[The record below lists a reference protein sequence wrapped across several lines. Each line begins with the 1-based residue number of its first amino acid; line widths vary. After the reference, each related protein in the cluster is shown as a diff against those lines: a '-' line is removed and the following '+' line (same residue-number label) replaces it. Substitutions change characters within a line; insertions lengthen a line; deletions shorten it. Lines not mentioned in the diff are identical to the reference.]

1 MIYDNMET
9 GLVKTTITP
18 LKDLLPE
25 VYGDAVKPGMKAV
38 GQAIG
43 DALEMCLLPITTLG
57 YIPKVVKACLD
68 KHLHTFEGK
77 LNRIPEEKKA
87 NIHPQIS
94 IPVIQKLLYTTND
107 TIAELFINLLT
118 SSANIDMCSNAHPGF
133 VEIISQLSPDEAKI
147 IKYLNGKDDIQ
158 YAEINAYVKNSD
170 GFNTFKKKS
179 TLTPFEVPLD
189 FPHNILAYYS
199 NLIRLGILEDKPGL
213 YRIGNNIYDDIA
225 REYNFDDFKKY
236 VPERFKEIEITKSYY
251 EVTPFGKLFISACSP
266 NEK

>member
-1 MIYDNMET
+1 MEPEI
-9 GLVKTTITP
+9 VKTTITP

-25 VYGDAVKPGMKAV
+25 VYGDALKPGMKAV
-38 GQAIG
+38 GHAVG
-43 DALEMCLLPITTLG
+43 DALEMCLLPITAVG
-57 YIPKVVKACLD
+57 YIPKIAKACLE
-68 KHLHTFEGK
+68 KHLHSFEEK

-87 NIHPQIS
+87 DIHPQIS

-147 IKYLNGKDDIQ
+147 INYLSGKDDIQ
-158 YAEINAYVKNSD
+158 YAEIQAYVKNGD
-170 GFNTFKKKS
+170 GFNTFMERS
-179 TLTPFEVPLD
+179 TLTPFEVSLD

-199 NLIRLGILEDKPGL
+199 NLIRLGILEDKSGL
-213 YRIGNNIYDDIA
+213 YRIANNIYDEIA
-225 REYNFDDFKKY
+225 RKYNFDDFKKL
-236 VPERFKEIEITKSYY
+236 VPDHFKNIEIKKSYY
-251 EVTPFGKLFISACSP
+251 KVTPFGKLFISACSP